1 MLIVLLWFFSQIK
14 KNLKNKR
21 KKINAVLWAFNQ
33 IADDLK
39 AGKIIIIEDKTNLD
53 DLFRLGNFIDKQL

>member
-1 MLIVLLWFFSQIK
+1 MLIVLLCFFSQIK

-39 AGKIIIIEDKTNLD
+39 AGKIIIIEDKTNLV